1 MKQALK
7 TCLPLG
13 EGGCERSEQTEGGN
27 KALDS
32 YYRERNVKLVP
43 VAKNNRKNMTPQE
56 RHLWYCYLS
65 KHRFHWQ
72 RQRVI
77 SGFIVDFYCH
87 AAKLV
92 IEIDGNQH
100 YTEQG
105 IAYDT
110 ERTQVLQGYGLKVLR
125 YTNQQLEC
133 NFQEV
138 CWDIERNLLPMT
150 P

>member
-1 MKQALK
+1 
-7 TCLPLG
+7 
-13 EGGCERSEQTEGGN
+13 
-27 KALDS
+27 
-32 YYRERNVKLVP
+32 
-43 VAKNNRKNMTPQE
+43 MTPQE
-56 RHLWYCYLS
+56 RQLWYCYLS
-65 KHRFHWQ
+65 KHRLHWQ

-92 IEIDGNQH
+92 IEIDGKQH

-125 YTNQQLEC
+125 YTNQQLVD
-133 NFQEV
+133 NFQEGYRTQFT
-138 CWDIERNLLPMT
+138 IMTTQSENFKQTLYFSLNLC
-150 P
+150 

>member
-1 MKQALK
+1 MKQSLK

-13 EGGCERSEQTEGGN
+13 EGVCEQSEQTEGGDVT
-27 KALDS
+27 LDS
-32 YYRERNVKLVP
+32 YYRERNIKLVP

-56 RHLWYCYLS
+56 RQLWYCYLS
-65 KHRFHWQ
+65 KHRFYWQ

-92 IEIDGNQH
+92 IEIDGKQH
-100 YTEQG
+100 YTDQG
-105 IAYDT
+105 IVYDT

-125 YTNQQLEC
+125 YTNQELVD

-138 CWDIERNLLPMT
+138 CWDIERNLQ
-150 P
+150 